1 MDFYTAVQH
10 TPAWVLILGL
20 VMLCILACI
29 FFPMRSARK
38 LHAFQ
43 LASRWSA
50 NELYYRRKN
59 DGTWQPW
66 VELWHEG
73 NFDPND
79 NEKCYRP
86 GCTGKMINQA
96 SRSENHKAY
105 DIYVCNICGSAKGV
119 EVNNMGRR

>member
-1 MDFYTAVQH
+1 MDFYTAFQRFTAH

-29 FFPMRSARK
+29 FFSMMSASK
-38 LHAFQ
+38 PEPKPKYAPDAFQ
-43 LASRWSA
+43 LAYQWNS
-50 NELYYRRKN
+50 NNIFYRRKQN
-59 DGTWQPW
+59 DTWEPW
-66 VELWHEG
+66 
-73 NFDPND
+73 

-119 EVNNMGRR
+119 EVNNMGGR

>member
-1 MDFYTAVQH
+1 MDFYTAFQRFTAH

-29 FFPMRSARK
+29 FFPMLSASK
-38 LHAFQ
+38 LPEPKPKNAPDAFQ
-43 LASRWSA
+43 LAFQWNS
-50 NELYYRRKN
+50 NNIFYRRKQN
-59 DGTWQPW
+59 DTWEPW
-66 VELWHEG
+66 
-73 NFDPND
+73 

-119 EVNNMGRR
+119 EVNNRGRR

>member
-1 MDFYTAVQH
+1 MDFYTAFQRFTAH

-29 FFPMRSARK
+29 FFSMLSASK
-38 LHAFQ
+38 LP
-43 LASRWSA
+43 
-50 NELYYRRKN
+50 EPK
-59 DGTWQPW
+59 PK
-66 VELWHEG
+66 
-73 NFDPND
+73 

-119 EVNNMGRR
+119 EVNNKVKTITYTGGR

>member
-20 VMLCILACI
+20 VRLCILACI
-29 FFPMRSARK
+29 FFSMMSASK
-38 LHAFQ
+38 P
-43 LASRWSA
+43 
-50 NELYYRRKN
+50 EPK
-59 DGTWQPW
+59 PK
-66 VELWHEG
+66 
-73 NFDPND
+73 

-119 EVNNMGRR
+119 EVNNMGGR